1 MADDTATAMNDGTS
15 MTGEPGSQGGASSG
29 GSRGG
34 VRETVK
40 AKLAEQGG
48 ALRGQAQ
55 AKAREYAEQGKT
67 KATDTLDGIS
77 RFINETAQSL
87 DEQLGADLGEYVHRA
102 ADAVSEFAEN
112 LKQKDVDELLGDAR
126 EIVRRNPALA
136 VGAAAAAGFVLV
148 RLLKA
153 AGSPTSGQSAGTAA
167 GSSRTQAG

>member
-1 MADDTATAMNDGTS
+1 MADDTATAINDGTS
-15 MTGEPGSQGGASSG
+15 MTGELGTQSSTSG
-29 GSRGG
+29 GSSRGG
-34 VRETVK
+34 VRDTVK
-40 AKLAEQGG
+40 AKLAEQGE

-77 RFINETAQSL
+77 RFINETAESL

-102 ADAVSEFAEN
+102 ADAVSEFTQS
-112 LKQKDVDELLGDAR
+112 LKQKDVDELLDDAR

-153 AGSPTSGQSAGTAA
+153 AGPQSPAQSTSARS
-167 GSSRTQAG
+167 GSSSSQAG